1 MIYSIR
7 GAYVLSPQQLYP
19 LILNWTIALGRG
31 GHSTATSSLAHL
43 VTALL
48 VGQSLRPSAL
58 MRALLSPNSAPAR
71 QRYKRVARSW
81 HRRWLSPEWLTP
93 LLVRAAL
100 ALVKPDPSGSPIA
113 GLTHLALDSV
123 RCGGWEIFTLSVVW
137 HGRGLPVGW
146 AVLPYPWPKNRFT
159 PTVCQMLQQVGAV
172 WPPDRPAQLVA
183 DRAFPSLQLFQTLRG
198 IGWGW
203 TVRLRAAN
211 RVTVKGQPQ
220 MARALLAEA
229 QIGSWQVLVGFYGG
243 GPRAV
248 AGRLVVGRGLI
259 VLPYHQRRE
268 GSLRQRARQRLERER
283 DLVFKHPGHPPAASL
298 QTDGW
303 MILFTSH
310 TTWQQASLSYRRRWA
325 TEGIYRDAQGGW
337 DGRQGWDLERV
348 VARLKKSVQ
357 VERVVGLWALG
368 ALIQSWIGY
377 QLMHSSSP
385 QLQAVA
391 GQWTTT
397 DRLSIWTRGK
407 LAFSEP
413 SGLLSNWL
421 TECLA
426 AAAKML
432 ADAPPVVVRPFPETN
447 RAAKTIKKAA

>member
-1 MIYSIR
+1 M
-7 GAYVLSPQQLYP
+7 A
-19 LILNWTIALGRG
+19 
-31 GHSTATSSLAHL
+31 SLAHL
-43 VTALL
+43 LTALL
-48 VGQSLRPSAL
+48 IGQSLRPAVL
-58 MRALLSPNSAPAR
+58 MRALLSPNPVPAR
-71 QRYKRVARSW
+71 QRYKRVARSL
-81 HRRWLSPEWLTP
+81 HRCWLSSDWLTP

-100 ALVKPDPSGSPIA
+100 ALVKPDPIGSPTA

-146 AVLPYPWPKNRFT
+146 AVLPYPWPKNQFT
-159 PTVCQMLQQVGAV
+159 PTVCQMLRQVGAV
-172 WPPDRPAQLVA
+172 WPPDRPAHLVA

-198 IGWGW
+198 IGWAW
-203 TVRLRAAN
+203 TVRLRAASW
-211 RVTVKGQPQ
+211 VTVKGQPQ
-220 MARALLAEA
+220 RARALLAEA
-229 QIGSWQVLVGFYGG
+229 QIGSWKVLVGFYGS
-243 GPRAV
+243 GPTAV

-283 DLVFKHPGHPPAASL
+283 ELVFKHPGHPPAASL

-303 MILFTSH
+303 AILFTSH

-348 VARLKKSVQ
+348 VARLKESIQ
-357 VERVVGLWALG
+357 VEHVVGLWALG
-368 ALIQSWIGY
+368 VLAQSWIGY

-385 QLQAVA
+385 QLRAVA

-397 DRLSIWTRGK
+397 NRLSIWARGR
-407 LAFSEP
+407 LALADT
-413 SGLLSNWL
+413 SGLLNDWL
-421 TECLA
+421 KESLA
-426 AAAKML
+426 AAAKQL
-432 ADAPPVVVRPFPETN
+432 ADAPPLIVRAFPETK
-447 RAAKTIKKAA
+447 RATKTINKAA

>member
-1 MIYSIR
+1 M
-7 GAYVLSPQQLYP
+7 A
-19 LILNWTIALGRG
+19 
-31 GHSTATSSLAHL
+31 SLAHL

-48 VGQSLRPSAL
+48 IGQSLRPSAL
-58 MRALLSPNSAPAR
+58 MRALLSPNSVPAR
-71 QRYKRVARSW
+71 QRYKRVARSL
-81 HRRWLSPEWLTP
+81 HRRWLSPDWLTP
-93 LLVRAAL
+93 FLVRAAL
-100 ALVKPDPSGSPIA
+100 ALVKPDPIGSPTA

-137 HGRGLPVGW
+137 HGRGLPVCW
-146 AVLPYPWPKNRFT
+146 AVLPYPWPKNQFT
-159 PTVCQMLQQVGAV
+159 PTVCQMLQQVAAV
-172 WPPDRPAQLVA
+172 WPPDRPVHLVA

-203 TVRLRAAN
+203 TVRLRATN
-211 RVTVKGQPQ
+211 WVTVKGQPQ
-220 MARALLAEA
+220 LARSLLAEA
-229 QIGSWQVLVGFYGG
+229 QIGSWQVLAGFYGS
-243 GPRAV
+243 GPKAV

-283 DLVFKHPGHPPAASL
+283 ELVFKHPGHPPAASL

-303 MILFTSH
+303 AILFTSH
-310 TTWQQASLSYRRRWA
+310 ASSQQASLSYRRRWA

-357 VERVVGLWALG
+357 VERIVGLWALG
-368 ALIQSWIGY
+368 VLAQSWIGY
-377 QLMHSSSP
+377 QLLHPTVISP
-385 QLQAVA
+385 HLQAVTS
-391 GQWTTT
+391 QWTTT

-407 LAFSEP
+407 LALTEP
-413 SGLLSNWL
+413 SGLLSDWL
-421 TECLA
+421 KESLT

-432 ADAPPVVVRPFPETN
+432 ADAPPLVVRPFPEIN
-447 RAAKTIKKAA
+447 RATKTINKAA